1 MFELKKFYKSLI
13 FPVVVIIFGV
23 YSFVTLNS
31 IKYEYTDLDY
41 SYFMET
47 RNNFENTMMESFAF
61 SKSSENTEEQQK
73 YLDYSKM
80 NFNSLQYIKP
90 LEYDVSML
98 MEETKSAKYS
108 SKTEH
113 NFYNELL
120 SQYDEIKSFKRQNDL
135 NKLEDT
141 MFRELDSYFNLVR
154 DEINRYGFYTTSNNF
169 SFFKSF
175 GFLMENVMNDI
186 FLCVVFLIAVFA
198 NEMNFKSVKLDTI
211 SVSSKKLV

>member
-1 MFELKKFYKSLI
+1 MFELKKLYKSLI
-13 FPVVVIIFGV
+13 FPVLVIIFCV
-23 YSFVTLNS
+23 YSYVTLNS
-31 IKYEYTDLDY
+31 IKYEYTNQDY
-41 SYFMET
+41 AYFIQT
-47 RNNFENTMMESFAF
+47 RNNFENTMMESFAL
-61 SKSSENTEEQQK
+61 SKSTENKEEQQK

-113 NFYNELL
+113 NFYNELTK
-120 SQYDEIKSFKRQNDL
+120 QYDEIKSFKQQNHL
-135 NKLEDT
+135 NKLANDE

-154 DEINRYGFYTTSNNF
+154 DEINRYGFYTTFNNF

-186 FLCVVFLIAVFA
+186 FFVCDFSNSCIC
-198 NEMNFKSVKLDTI
+198 
-211 SVSSKKLV
+211 